1 MTGAACSVL
10 AASVFGPGMGLWH
23 AALPVLRGESPP
35 GAVSPPPPLPSLLAP
50 NERRRAGLPTRL
62 ALAVCEEAAALS
74 GLSPDV
80 LAGVFAS
87 ANGEGAIVHGLLE
100 TLASADR
107 KLSPTQFHNSVH
119 NAASGYWSIA
129 TGSTQPITCLAAH
142 DQSFAVGLVQAVASC
157 AAGDRPVLLCV
168 YDAPIPA
175 PLGESRPTP
184 FSFAAA
190 FVLSPGVGGMARIS
204 VQPNGAEADPADG
217 LPRNPALAALVPGN
231 AAAWSLRLLEA
242 LARQEADAF
251 RLALPDGSA
260 SIVVSPC

>member
-1 MTGAACSVL
+1 MTGAACRVL
-10 AASVFGPGMGLWH
+10 AASVFGPGMALWQ
-23 AALPVLRGESPP
+23 AALPVLRGEAALP
-35 GAVSPPPPLPSLLAP
+35 AENPPPPLPSLLAP

-74 GLSPDV
+74 GMKPDV

-100 TLASADR
+100 TLAGPDR

-142 DQSFAVGLVQAVASC
+142 DHSFAVGLAQAVASC
-157 AAGDRPVLLCV
+157 VAGDRPVLFCV

-175 PLGESRPTP
+175 PLGDSRFTP

-190 FVLSPGVGGMARIS
+190 FVLSPGTGGMARIS
-204 VQPNGAEADPADG
+204 VQPTGEGAAPAAG
-217 LPRNPALAALVPGN
+217 LPRSPALAALVPGN
-231 AAAWSLRLLEA
+231 AAARSLRLLET

-251 RLALPDGSA
+251 RLALPDGST
-260 SIVVSPC
+260 SVVVSPC